1 MTNTISCAFPCTGD
15 SLLPH
20 TTIGKSLS
28 VCLWNNDRETRV
40 PPLEKRPRRRRM
52 TGSKKLSRQNRQK
65 TEQLC
70 LSLVCRHKTSSVGW
84 DLLGQCLRVP
94 LWWQE
99 QWNLSDAWERRGVKE
114 SFPSLGGISWVHR
127 ARWITSPQQHQEGS
141 LRETWCPHGW
151 KKRGGLQGSS
161 KQAAVLSE
169 SWQPMVMATL
179 HWKLSLR
186 GWCSRY
192 RGYRTLWP
200 ALRLPKWASSQPLCA
215 AAPRLLERRV
225 GLWAGTCRVRLQ
237 VPHLHP
243 LL

>member
-1 MTNTISCAFPCTGD
+1 
-15 SLLPH
+15 
-20 TTIGKSLS
+20 
-28 VCLWNNDRETRV
+28 
-40 PPLEKRPRRRRM
+40 M

-84 DLLGQCLRVP
+84 DLLGQCLRGP
-94 LWWQE
+94 LRWQE
-99 QWNLSDAWERRGVKE
+99 QWNLSDAWERGGVKE
-114 SFPSLGGISWVHR
+114 RFPSLEGISWVHR

-141 LRETWCPHGW
+141 LRETWCPYGW

-161 KQAAVLSE
+161 KQAAVFSE

-192 RGYRTLWP
+192 RGYRALWP
-200 ALRLPKWASSQPLCA
+200 ALRLPKWAPSHPCVQQHPGCWRGGLVCEQVLVMWGCRSHTSILCSKT
-215 AAPRLLERRV
+215 PSGGGGSPGSRCTMGRGSLIQNRPWRYLRDV
-225 GLWAGTCRVRLQ
+225 
-237 VPHLHP
+237 
-243 LL
+243 